1 MTAKR
6 IAYLAVVLLAGTR
19 GGAAQEPAGPPPPS
33 SRVEDRGTAVLEL
46 LPAIGRIGP
55 QAGLIAGLSRNPY
68 GAGSGL
74 QAAGYPDVPVDPFL
88 ITGPPAYVA
97 NPPAGARPAAA
108 LAGPAG

>member
-6 IAYLAVVLLAGTR
+6 IAHLAVVLLAGTR

-46 LPAIGRIGP
+46 LPAIGRIGA

-74 QAAGYPDVPVDPFL
+74 QAAGYLDVPL
-88 ITGPPAYVA
+88 GRVA
-97 NPPAGARPAAA
+97 G
-108 LAGPAG
+108 GSSE